1 MRHFDYVVLGT
12 WHWDGEILGYLSKI
26 HEFKGRQDLYSRQNP
41 MLIEKLTDAAKAQS
55 IEASNRIEGIVT
67 TSVRIRQL
75 ALKKTEPRNR
85 NEQEIAGYRDVLNT
99 IHDSHDYIPL
109 KSSVL
114 LQLHRDLMQYAETGL
129 GGKYKAAQNYI
140 QGMTADGETRIR
152 FTPVSP
158 IETPSCVTS
167 ICESYRAAMDSM
179 KVHPL
184 LLIPDF
190 ILDFLCIHPFHD
202 GNGRMSRLL
211 TTLLLYQAGYSVVR
225 YISVEKHIEKTKNA
239 YYSALEESS
248 QGWHEGQN
256 DPTPFIKYM
265 LGVILGC
272 YRELESHANKV
283 LGQQTAKRRRAYSI
297 VKDTIEAHIGKFT
310 KMEIVALCPGVG
322 QKSIEGI
329 LKILLNE
336 GQIVKMGSG
345 RNTFYVKADVQ

>member
-1 MRHFDYVVLGT
+1 MRQFDYVVLGT
-12 WHWDGEILGYLSKI
+12 WHWDGEILGFLSKI

-41 MLIEKLTDAAKAQS
+41 MLVEKLTDEAKAQS

-75 ALKKTEPRNR
+75 ALKKTEPRTR
-85 NEQEIAGYRDVLNT
+85 NEEEIAGYRDVLNT

-140 QGMTADGETRIR
+140 QGTAADGETRIR

-158 IETPSCVTS
+158 IETPSCVTA
-167 ICESYRAAMDSM
+167 ICESYSAAIDSV
-179 KVHPL
+179 KVQPL

-225 YISVEKHIEKTKNA
+225 YVSIEKHIEKTKDA
-239 YYSALEESS
+239 YYNALEESS

-272 YRELESHANKV
+272 YRELEDHANKV
-283 LGQQTAKRRRAYSI
+283 LGQQTTKKRKAYNI
-297 VKDTIEAHIGKFT
+297 VRDTIEGRVGKFT
-310 KMEIVALCPGVG
+310 KMEIVALCPSVG

-329 LKILLNE
+329 LKILSDE

-345 RNTFYVKADVQ
+345 RTTFYVKADAQ